1 MGREHLGARIATLF
15 TNGTVFGWIFSG
27 EIIATPEV
35 TAMALGAELFALS
48 LFSAR
53 RVGRTAEENRR
64 ATQARRRNVS

>member
-1 MGREHLGARIATLF
+1 VGAEHLGARVATLF
-15 TNGTVFGWIFSG
+15 TNGTVFGWISSG

-53 RVGRTAEENRR
+53 RLGRAEERRR